1 LLLPKQSIMVA
12 RTALKRQHSMQK
24 KTSDWREQLKMSSLL
39 PQQLLTR
46 LGLPIELLDGLE
58 TAHRLFPLRIPEA
71 FIQRMQYANPQDPLL
86 LQVLPV
92 FAETSI
98 ATGFSY
104 DPVGDLHSYAAPGI
118 LHKYQARALLIV
130 TGACAVN
137 CRYCFRRHF
146 PYSEQQIKPA
156 LWQQS
161 LDYLSNDDSIHE
173 VILSGGDPLI
183 LSTKRLST
191 LTRDLQNIPHI
202 RRLRIHT
209 RLPVV
214 LPDRVTDE
222 LCQWLQQLPWPV
234 CIVLHCNHA
243 QEIDIDFQNACNK
256 LKQAGA
262 TLLNQAVLLKCI
274 NDSTE
279 AQRDLSE
286 KLYSSGVIPYYL
298 HQLDPVIGSQHFQVS
313 HESALSLYR
322 KLRSVLPGYLLPKLV
337 QELPGKD
344 SKLPL

>member
-1 LLLPKQSIMVA
+1 MVA
-12 RTALKRQHSMQK
+12 RTAAKRQPSMQK
-24 KTSDWREQLKMSSLL
+24 KTSDWREQLRMSSLL

-46 LGLPIELLDGLE
+46 LGLPSELLDGLE

-71 FIQRMQYANPQDPLL
+71 FIQRMRHADPNDPLL

-92 FAETSI
+92 SAEKNVVE
-98 ATGFSY
+98 GFNY

-118 LHKYQARALLIV
+118 LHKYQGRVLLIV

-156 LWQQS
+156 LWQKS
-161 LDYLSNDDSIHE
+161 LDYLSTDNSIHE
-173 VILSGGDPLI
+173 VILSGGDPLV
-183 LSTKRLST
+183 LSTERLSR
-191 LTRDLQNIPHI
+191 LTRDLQEIPHI

-214 LPDRVTDE
+214 LPDRVTTS
-222 LCQWLQQLPWPV
+222 LCAWIKQLPWPI

-243 QEIDIDFQNACNK
+243 QEINADFQRACDK

-262 TLLNQAVLLKCI
+262 TLLNQAVLLKYI
-274 NDSTE
+274 NDSSETLCE
-279 AQRDLSE
+279 LSE
-286 KLYSSGVIPYYL
+286 ELYSVGVIPYYL

-313 HESALSLYR
+313 DASALKLYQQI
-322 KLRSVLPGYLLPKLV
+322 RSVLPGYLLPKLV
-337 QELPGKD
+337 QELPGED
-344 SKLPL
+344 SKSPLIGN